1 MPPMSQPRF
10 RLEHRPGGSVSL
22 SSAKASWGVM
32 PGVKLQVGSGVGL
45 DWKPT
50 VTGPDGQISTVMKS
64 CRPQPVQAPPPVEPP
79 YS

>member
-1 MPPMSQPRF
+1 MPPMSLSLDFGWSIAPD
-10 RLEHRPGGSVSL
+10 GGVSL

-50 VTGPDGQISTVMKS
+50 VTGPDGSTRRS
-64 CRPQPVQAPPPVEPP
+64 
-79 YS
+79 